1 MLLELCFRSIP
12 RSPWPDKILFNKN
25 LRKARTYRR
34 VVATVV
40 SQALHEDSKY
50 KSHLHGDSK
59 GAPDNTAVLS
69 TKWSSRLNMSQHNN
83 IPFLPH
89 CFHCSNLPRAT
100 LRHALVWW
108 IDCSLACLWNA
119 VPRLHGEHESVDKA
133 SFFWWAVTPF
143 PFDISLR
150 SKEHA
155 QMARRKGIFISAR
168 LVKIGYDW
176 LRLVM
181 HLLKSLSKSSCGSRL
196 RNVFRDLYFYF
207 SHFSLC
213 SSSFV
218 PPIRTKNGEYCDGRI
233 TSDVW
238 TWHGYG
244 TGQ

>member
-1 MLLELCFRSIP
+1 MPWFGESIVASLVSGMPCQDYMESMKALTKPPFFDGRS
-12 RSPWPDKILFNKN
+12 
-25 LRKARTYRR
+25 
-34 VVATVV
+34 
-40 SQALHEDSKY
+40 LHF
-50 KSHLHGDSK
+50 
-59 GAPDNTAVLS
+59 LS
-69 TKWSSRLNMSQHNN
+69 TSLWDPKNMLKWLEER
-83 IPFLPH
+83 
-89 CFHCSNLPRAT
+89 
-100 LRHALVWW
+100 V
-108 IDCSLACLWNA
+108 SL
-119 VPRLHGEHESVDKA
+119 
-133 SFFWWAVTPF
+133 
-143 PFDISLR
+143 SL
-150 SKEHA
+150 
-155 QMARRKGIFISAR
+155 QDWLR